1 MERHKSIL
9 DTPIEY
15 VKGIGPAKGEL
26 FRKEIGIHTI
36 EDLLYNFPY
45 RYIDK
50 SVIYPIKDAPADGD
64 SILIQGVLI
73 SLDKVKSKN
82 GKYRL
87 SGVLKD
93 GSGFIDLVWFA
104 GVSFLEKILIVGAT
118 YTAFGRVIHYNGSKS
133 MTHPEM
139 ENPTDQEGTVSL
151 NFEPVYSSTEILTAR
166 GVDNRFRRKIIK
178 SLLEVLTEKDI
189 PEILPTYV
197 TQKLK
202 LLRRIEAIRI
212 IHVPSDLSEKSKAA
226 DYIKFEE
233 IFIVQMRV
241 LQSKLMK
248 TKLYKSPPI
257 TKIGAA
263 FHDFYNNRLGF
274 QLTNAQKRVIK
285 EIRHDLSKETQMN
298 RLLQGDVG
306 SGKTIVALLSMLI
319 LKDNGMQSCIMAP
332 TEILAQQHYNSITAA
347 LGDSSGV
354 QVAFLSGSVK
364 NKARASILSA
374 LESGDI
380 DIIIGTH
387 ALIEPQVKFS
397 NLGLAIVDEQHR
409 FGVAQRAALWQKKQA
424 LAPHVLV
431 MTATPIPRTLAMTIY
446 GDLDVSII
454 DELPPGRM
462 EIKTMHLYDSG
473 RNRLIAFLHTEIAEG
488 RQVYIVYPLIEESEK
503 LDLQSLQN
511 GYETLLQYFPPPQFQ
526 ISVVHGKMKAA
537 DKDLEMQRFLNKET
551 QIMVATT
558 VIEVGVNVPNA
569 TVMVIENTERFGLSQ
584 LHQLRGRVGRG
595 AKQSYCILMSDY
607 KVSKEGKER
616 IQTMVRT
623 TNGFEIAEA
632 DLRQRGPGDIQGT
645 QQSGILDFKLLNISK
660 DSKIVETARHIAERI
675 VEKDPELQLEIHA
688 SLKSHLAA
696 LRQKH
701 KDWGRIS

>member
-1 MERHKSIL
+1 MEINKSIL
-9 DTPIEY
+9 NTPIEY
-15 VKGIGPAKGEL
+15 VKGVGPAKGEL

-36 EDLLYNFPY
+36 EDLLFNYPY
-45 RYIDK
+45 RYVDK
-50 SVIYPIKDAPADGD
+50 SIIYPIKDAPSDGD
-64 SILIQGVLI
+64 NIQIQGLLI
-73 SLDKVKSKN
+73 SLEKIKGKN

-104 GVSFLEKILIVGAT
+104 GVAILEKILLVGT
-118 YTAFGRVIHYNGSKS
+118 NYIAFGRVIQFNGSKT

-139 ENPTDQEGTVSL
+139 ESPNTSENRSSS
-151 NFEPVYSSTEILTAR
+151 NFEPLYSSTETLTAR

-178 SLLEVLTEKDI
+178 SILDVLTEKDL
-189 PEILPTYV
+189 PEIIPSYI

-202 LLRRIEAIRI
+202 LMRRIDAIKI
-212 IHVPSDLSEKSKAA
+212 IHTPSDLTEKSKAA

-233 IFIVQMRV
+233 IFLVQMRV
-241 LQSKLMK
+241 LQSKISK

-257 TKIGAA
+257 TKIGSA
-263 FHDFYNNRLGF
+263 FYEFYNNRLSF
-274 QLTNAQKRVIK
+274 QLTDAQKRVIK
-285 EIRHDLSKETQMN
+285 EIRHDLAKETQMN

-306 SGKTIVALLSMLI
+306 SGKTIVALLCMLI
-319 LKDNGMQSCIMAP
+319 IKDNGMQSCIMAP
-332 TEILAQQHYNSITAA
+332 TEILAQQHYNSITSA
-347 LGDSSGV
+347 LGENAMV
-354 QVAFLSGSVK
+354 RVAFLSGSVK
-364 NKARASILSA
+364 SKARTTILNE
-374 LESGDI
+374 LEQGNI

-387 ALIEPQVKFS
+387 ALIEPQVKFRR
-397 NLGLAIVDEQHR
+397 LGLAIVDEQHR
-409 FGVAQRAALWQKKQA
+409 FGVAQRAALWQKKQS

-446 GDLDVSII
+446 GDLDVSVI

-462 EIKTMHLYDSG
+462 EIKTMHLNDAS
-473 RNRLIAFLHTEIAEG
+473 RNRMIAFLHNEIADG

-503 LDLQSLQN
+503 LDLQSLQS
-511 GYETLLQYFPPPQFQ
+511 GYEALLQYFPPPQFQ
-526 ISVVHGKMKAA
+526 ISIVHGKMKAA
-537 DKDLEMQRFLNKET
+537 DKEWEMQRFLKKET

-660 DSKIVETARHIAERI
+660 DAKIVETARHIAERI
-675 VEKDPELQLEIHA
+675 IEKDPELQLDAHA
-688 SLKSHLAA
+688 ALKQYLHV